1 MALAPLDFVLL
12 VILAIAFVRGVLRGL
27 LRETFSIASLAAASL
42 MVMLF
47 YGDAAEWLLR
57 VTQGRIGEISA
68 PWIGGALLGI
78 ITIGVITLLGR
89 VVRRGA
95 KFAGL
100 GWADRTGGA
109 VLGGAEGVL
118 VGAVIVSLLGYAIG
132 REHPVLA
139 ETRGLEA
146 LEQLEHIAQTG
157 ELPEIDLPDIA
168 LPDIALPDVELPDV
182 AAGPRKP
189 QAE

>member
-1 MALAPLDFVLL
+1 MALAPLDLVCL
-12 VILAIAFVRGVLRGL
+12 VILALAIVRGLMRGL
-27 LRETFSIASLAAASL
+27 LRETFSIASLAAAC
-42 MVMLF
+42 MAVMLF

-78 ITIGVITLLGR
+78 VTIGCITLLGR
-89 VVRRGA
+89 LLRRGA

-109 VLGGAEGVL
+109 LLGSAEGVL

-132 REHPVLA
+132 RDHPLLVQSRSLD
-139 ETRGLEA
+139 A
-146 LEQLEHIAQTG
+146 LEQLERIAQTG
-157 ELPEIDLPDIA
+157 ELPQIDLPDI
-168 LPDIALPDVELPDV
+168 ELPAV

>member
-1 MALAPLDFVLL
+1 MALAPLDFVCL
-12 VILAIAFVRGVLRGL
+12 VILVLAFVRGVMRGL
-27 LRETFSIASLAAASL
+27 LRETFSIASLAAACM

-47 YGDAAEWLLR
+47 YGEAAEWLLR

-68 PWIGGALLGI
+68 PWVGGALLGI

-89 VVRRGA
+89 VMRKGA
-95 KFAGL
+95 RFAGL

-109 VLGGAEGVL
+109 VLGTAEGVL

-132 REHPVLA
+132 RDHPMLLQS
-139 ETRGLEA
+139 RSLEA
-146 LEQLEHIAQTG
+146 LEQLEHFAQTG
-157 ELPEIDLPDIA
+157 ELPPDLDLPQIP
-168 LPDIALPDVELPDV
+168 LPSV
-182 AAGPRKP
+182 AAGPKKP

>member
-1 MALAPLDFVLL
+1 MAFAPLDFVVL
-12 VILAIAFVRGVLRGL
+12 VILGIAFVRGVLRGL
-27 LRETFSIASLAAASL
+27 LRETFSIASLAAACL

-78 ITIGVITLLGR
+78 ASIGVITLLGR
-89 VVRRGA
+89 LMRRGA

-109 VLGGAEGVL
+109 LLGTAEGVL

-132 REHPVLA
+132 RDHPVLA
-139 ETRGLEA
+139 RSRSLAA
-146 LEQLEHIAQTG
+146 LKQLEHIAQTG
-157 ELPEIDLPDIA
+157 ELPNIELPQIE
-168 LPDIALPDVELPDV
+168 LPNIELPDVELPDV
-182 AAGPRKP
+182 AAAPKKP

>member
-1 MALAPLDFVLL
+1 MAYAPLDLVCL
-12 VILAIAFVRGVLRGL
+12 VILAIAFLRGVMRGL
-27 LRETFSIASLAAASL
+27 LRETFSIASLAAACM

-57 VTQGRIGEISA
+57 VTQGRIGEIAA

-89 VVRRGA
+89 ALRRGA

-109 VLGGAEGVL
+109 VLGTAEGVL
-118 VGAVIVSLLGYAIG
+118 VGAAIVSLLGYAIG
-132 REHPVLA
+132 RDHPLLA
-139 ETRGLEA
+139 QTRSLEA
-146 LEQLEHIAQTG
+146 LEQLEHFAQTG
-157 ELPEIDLPDIA
+157 ELPEIDLPQ
-168 LPDIALPDVELPDV
+168 VQLPDV
-182 AAGPRKP
+182 AAGPRNL
-189 QAE
+189 ETE

>member
-1 MALAPLDFVLL
+1 MALAPLDFVCL
-12 VILAIAFVRGVLRGL
+12 VILALAFVRGVMRGL
-27 LRETFSIASLAAASL
+27 LRETFSIASLAAACL

-78 ITIGVITLLGR
+78 VTIGVITLLGR
-89 VVRRGA
+89 VLRRGA

-109 VLGGAEGVL
+109 VLGSAEGVL
-118 VGAVIVSLLGYAIG
+118 VAAVIVWLLGYAIG
-132 REHPVLA
+132 RDHPVLVQSRSL
-139 ETRGLEA
+139 ET
-146 LEQLEHIAQTG
+146 LEQLELFAQTG
-157 ELPEIDLPDIA
+157 ELPEIDLPQVP
-168 LPDIALPDVELPDV
+168 LPAV
-182 AAGPRKP
+182 AAGPKEPRT
-189 QAE
+189 E